1 MKVYWKGDFVMKKE
15 ILMSLDS
22 TLPKD
27 PLQATAILTALERKG
42 ENLCSYPTCHEP
54 RQTTTGTGRPSTYC
68 SNPKHNAV
76 NSHRARNQLRQAAAA
91 LETKDDPSKKRD
103 YSPAPITA
111 ESLRGSVLNR
121 IQLLKGDLELYV
133 TILTEMSD
141 PDVSAAQIRATLDQA
156 NAHVAEAQQNLS
168 NEQAL
173 RLKAEADL
181 LAAQQEAQSE
191 REAAEQAIT
200 QMEEAETNAQRQTEE
215 AQQRI
220 KEIQDERDST
230 VEQVR
235 AEAERRIQEIEK
247 QMSSALAQAQAETT
261 KAQEEARQANI
272 STLEARAQ
280 TTTAER
286 LVREANTNLERE
298 RAEVDRLR
306 KELTETIAE
315 ARRRAEVDRA
325 EAERVLE
332 RERSEVTRLRE
343 ELTAT
348 RKQAEQAAL
357 LATNR
362 ADKLVALSDELR
374 AQLVQAQTKGKE

>member
-1 MKVYWKGDFVMKKE
+1 MKKE
-15 ILMSLDS
+15 IQMSLDT
-22 TLPKD
+22 TLPKE
-27 PLQATAILTALERKG
+27 PLQAAAILAALEHKG
-42 ENLCSYPTCHEP
+42 ENECSYPTCHEP
-54 RQTTTGTGRPSTYC
+54 RQPTTGTGRPSTYC

-91 LETKDDPSKKRD
+91 LETKDDLSKKREL
-103 YSPAPITA
+103 SPAPVTTASA

-121 IQLLKGDLELYV
+121 ILLLQGDLERYV
-133 TILTEMSD
+133 TVLAEMSD
-141 PDVSAAQIRATLDQA
+141 PDVSAAQIKAALDQA
-156 NAHVAEAQQNLS
+156 NAQVAEAQQNLS

-200 QMEEAETNAQRQTEE
+200 QMEEAEANAQRQREE

-220 KEIQDERDST
+220 KEIEDERDST

-235 AEAERRIQEIEK
+235 AEAQRRIQEIEK
-247 QMSSALAQAQAETT
+247 QMSSALAQAQAETV

-272 STLEARAQ
+272 AALEARAQ

-315 ARRRAEVDRA
+315 ARRRAEADRT
-325 EAERVLE
+325 ETERVLE
-332 RERSEVTRLRE
+332 RERSEVNRLRE

-357 LATNR
+357 QAANR
-362 ADKLVALSDELR
+362 ADKLAALNDELR
-374 AQLVQAQTKGKE
+374 AQLVQAQTKGKEQPPNR